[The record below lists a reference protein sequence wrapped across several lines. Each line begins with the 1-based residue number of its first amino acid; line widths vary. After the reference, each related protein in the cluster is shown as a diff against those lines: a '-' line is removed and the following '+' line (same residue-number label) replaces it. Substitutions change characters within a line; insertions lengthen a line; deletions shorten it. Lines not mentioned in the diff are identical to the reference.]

1 MDFPH
6 VESPI
11 PKEWK
16 TPWTIS
22 WQLGSYWSY
31 SIYFFVKMSFLKSCL
46 EMFLGQHGT
55 EAWEEHL
62 QAIDLES
69 IALVRPP
76 FLWTVHSFCP
86 GGSQGVSCF
95 TYGPPMVKA
104 KQKHK
109 RNLGKKSGI
118 AKNSSTNMAATGWCP
133 PVLSWFKLPHELVN

>member
-1 MDFPH
+1 MSKYVYIYISAMDFPH

-16 TPWTIS
+16 NALNYLMTAGV
-22 WQLGSYWSY
+22 LLVLFYL
-31 SIYFFVKMSFLKSCL
+31 FFCQMSFLKSCL

-109 RNLGKKSGI
+109 RNLGKNLGLRRTHQLTWLLQDG
-118 AKNSSTNMAATGWCP
+118 AP
-133 PVLSWFKLPHELVN
+133 QF